1 MLKKKLLSE
10 KKKIKKADFPTKFID
25 SVIKR
30 FENNESNKDP
40 QDDFII
46 LRYFFQEP
54 KPRILV
60 EFLFCEFNERKV
72 SIFRKTSSFFPLE
85 NKNFDP

>member
-1 MLKKKLLSE
+1 M
-10 KKKIKKADFPTKFID
+10 DFPTKFID

-46 LRYFFQEP
+46 PRYFFQEP

-60 EFLFCEFNERKV
+60 EFLFCEVNEKK
-72 SIFRKTSSFFPLE
+72 SIYIYE
-85 NKNFDP
+85 NI